1 MPFDAFTLSFM
12 ILLILLM
19 MFFSGSE
26 TAFLTSNKSL
36 MDFKARQMHKR
47 PGILIRYLRR
57 PETFLVVILI
67 GNNVFTVALTTI
79 ATIELERF
87 IQPQVSWLIITMTVL
102 FIGELIPKSVF
113 SNIADRILPTVVP
126 LVKLF
131 DIAFKPL
138 IWIVEGITNL
148 FFRIF
153 HIPNEEFDR
162 VFTRKELK
170 NLILETSPDV
180 IKGPENQDF
189 IEHLFELEK
198 TNIRSIMV
206 PRTEVVALPETTSAK
221 TLRMKFIQEKV
232 SRILI
237 YKDDLDNLSGYVHFH
252 DLLFTGENWHEKIY
266 PILFFP
272 ETKKLG
278 SALAEFKAKQENIAA
293 VIDEHGGIEGVVTIE
308 DILENILGEI
318 LDEFDFEEDNISPIR
333 KGVFLVS
340 AHTPI
345 LEFNES
351 LGMNIPE
358 SDEYQTISGY
368 LLKEIGGI
376 PKVGEEMIIED
387 KKIVVIEA
395 TRTGAKLL
403 RVEPNKLKL
412 PKINL

>member
-1 MPFDAFTLSFM
+1 MPVDALTLSLM
-12 ILLILLM
+12 ILLLLLSF
-19 MFFSGSE
+19 FFSGSE
-26 TAFLTSNKSL
+26 TAFLTSNKTL
-36 MDFKARQMHKR
+36 MEFKAKQMHKKS
-47 PGILIRYLRR
+47 GILLRYLRR
-57 PETFLVVILI
+57 PESFLVVILI
-67 GNNVFTVALTTI
+67 GNNVFAVSLTTI

-87 IQPQVSWLIITMTVL
+87 IQPQVSWLIITMTIL
-102 FIGELIPKSVF
+102 FIGELIPKSV
-113 SNIADRILPTVVP
+113 SGNIADRILPTMVP
-126 LVKLF
+126 FVKF
-131 DIAFKPL
+131 FEIAFKPL
-138 IWIVEGITNL
+138 IWIVEGITSL
-148 FFRIF
+148 FFRIL
-153 HIPNEEFDR
+153 HIPTEDFDR

-170 NLILETSPDV
+170 NIILETSPDV
-180 IKGPENQDF
+180 VKGPENQDF

-206 PRTEVVALPETTSAK
+206 PRTEVVALPETTSVK
-221 TLRMKFIQEKV
+221 TLRMKFIQKKV

-237 YKDDLDNLSGYVHFH
+237 FKDDLDNLSGYVHFR

-278 SALAEFKAKQENIAA
+278 GALAEFKAKQENIAA

-333 KGVFLVS
+333 KGVFMVS
-340 AHTPI
+340 AHTPV

-376 PKVGEEMIIED
+376 PKVGEEILIEN

-403 RVEPNKLKL
+403 RVEPNKIKL
-412 PKINL
+412 T